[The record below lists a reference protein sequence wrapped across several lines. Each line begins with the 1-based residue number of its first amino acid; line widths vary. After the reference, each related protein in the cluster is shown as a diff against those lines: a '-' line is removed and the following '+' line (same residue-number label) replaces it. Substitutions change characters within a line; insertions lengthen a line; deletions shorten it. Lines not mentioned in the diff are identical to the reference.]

1 MNVIRRIPLTA
12 KLVLLTVFVG
22 FISWGM
28 LEQVHNRS
36 LKNIFEVQLN
46 MQLDVHAQEA
56 RVRFDN
62 YVKSY
67 RDAAEIIVSQGRFED
82 YLNVKDLKTIGEVNY
97 HEEPPPWMPGR
108 SVLRR
113 LVRVSFAGLMDGNGN
128 VVEVY
133 QGAHGPLP
141 PTLLKPDALLRA
153 ISFNQSLTTKVDGI
167 PFVLTAKPVIG
178 RDDSTRAI
186 LMLASPLDDE
196 FLADSQGFA
205 GGRGIIVLISENKI
219 IASNRPD
226 VLDPGTSL
234 DEAKR
239 KYLMIGKSFFDTG
252 SDLLIEFASLISRAE
267 YDALGEEVLA
277 TGRRNR
283 LLLALTF
290 IIIFSFVMSRITRRI
305 EGLTTRISDFSEK
318 NLGGLPQGTAK
329 GDQLAILDR
338 SFQLLTEKVVS
349 VTERLSS
356 ARDELESRVEERT
369 RELKESENK
378 FRDLAERSLVGVYL
392 IQDDLFRYVNPEF
405 AALFGYTVEELTG
418 RMGPADL
425 AAPEDWP
432 LVEQQMMYRLGGD
445 AESVHYAFR
454 GLRKNHEPID
464 VEVYGSKTSY
474 HGKPAVIG
482 TLIDITER
490 KRAEEEIRGLFSTL
504 NTLVE
509 HMPEGVILL
518 DDMDRVVLTNPVGAQ
533 HMEELSGAR
542 SGDVLEKLG
551 GRPIRDLLVSPPLIM
566 WHDLTTEQKVY
577 EVAGRKIHSRG
588 MVFAIREVTEDRLLK
603 ERMQLHER
611 LAAIGQVSAGVAH
624 DFNNVLTVM
633 TGYAEMLLDRDLP
646 EDMKRQVEAIHRGGE
661 RASTLISQILDF
673 SRKTVGE
680 LRPLEMGAFIEEFIR
695 FIERTIPENI
705 SIKFRHLPGEYT
717 VNADRTKME
726 QVLANLAV
734 NARDAMPRGGELVLD
749 IGISSIK
756 PGEKPPLPEMPGGD
770 WVMLSVED
778 TGTGIAPE
786 VLPHIFEPFYS
797 TKAGRG
803 TGLGLSQVYGIVR
816 QHNGF
821 IDVKTAVGKGSSF
834 AIYLPVVSESAGVIH
849 GEKTETALRGRG
861 ETILIVEDEKS
872 VLDYLRSALSSLGYR
887 LLTAGNGIEALKLFE
902 EHESE
907 IRLLIT
913 DMVMPEMGGARLA
926 IEIHRRKPGLR
937 VIALSAYSPV
947 TDREFQEAGFENF
960 IKKPFKINE
969 LANAIREALDK
980 IIITESL

>member
-1 MNVIRRIPLTA
+1 MNIIKRIPLTT

-22 FISWGM
+22 LISWGM
-28 LEQVHNRS
+28 LEQVHNRN
-36 LKNIFEVQLN
+36 LKNIFETQLN
-46 MQLDVHAQEA
+46 MQLDIHAQEA

-67 RDAAEIIVSQGRFED
+67 RDAAEIIVSQGRFES
-82 YLNVKDLKTIGEVNY
+82 YLAAKDLKTDGVDY
-97 HEEPPPWMPGR
+97 HDEPPPWMPGR

-113 LVRVSFAGLMDGNGN
+113 LVRVSYAGLMDGNGN
-128 VVEVY
+128 VREVY
-133 QGAHGPLP
+133 KGTHGPLP
-141 PTLLKPDALLRA
+141 PTLLKPDSLLRA
-153 ISFNQSLTTKVDGI
+153 MSFNQSLTTKVDGI
-167 PFVLTAKPVIG
+167 PFVLTAKPVLSTNE
-178 RDDSTRAI
+178 STRAI
-186 LMLASPLDDE
+186 LMLASPLDND

-205 GGRGIIVLISENKI
+205 GGRGIIVLISDDKI

-226 VLDPGTSL
+226 FLAPGTPL

-239 KYLMIGKSFFDTG
+239 NYLMIGKSFFDTG
-252 SDLLIEFASLISRAE
+252 SDLLIEFASLMSRAE
-267 YDALGEEVLA
+267 YDALGEEILA

-290 IIIFSFVMSRITRRI
+290 IVIFSLVMSRITRRI
-305 EGLTTRISDFSEK
+305 ENLTTRISDFSEK
-318 NLGGLPQGTAK
+318 NLGGIPQGAAK
-329 GDQLAILDR
+329 GDQLSILDM
-338 SFQLLTEKVVS
+338 SFQRLTEKVVS
-349 VTERLSS
+349 VTERLSH
-356 ARDELESRVEERT
+356 ARDELEFRVEERT

-432 LVEQQMMYRLGGD
+432 LVEQQLMHRLGGVT
-445 AESVHYAFR
+445 ESVHYVFR
-454 GLRKNHEPID
+454 GVKKNLAPVD
-464 VEVYGSKTSY
+464 VEVYGSRTSY

-490 KRAEEEIRGLFSTL
+490 KKAEEEIRGLFSIL

-518 DDMDRVVLTNPVGAQ
+518 DDEDRIILANPVGAE
-533 HMEELSGAR
+533 HMEALSGAR
-542 SGDVLEKLG
+542 KGDILENLG
-551 GRPIRDLLVSPPLIM
+551 GRAIRDLLVSPPLIM
-566 WHDLTTEQKVY
+566 WHDLTTEQKIY
-577 EVAGRKIHSRG
+577 EVAGRKIDSRG
-588 MVFAIREVTEDRLLK
+588 LVFVIREVTEERLLK
-603 ERMQLHER
+603 ERVQLHER

-624 DFNNVLTVM
+624 DFNNILTVM
-633 TGYAEMLLDRDLP
+633 SGYAEMLLERDLP
-646 EDMKRQVEAIHRGGE
+646 GDMKRQVEAIHLGGE
-661 RASTLISQILDF
+661 RASMLISQILDL

-680 LRPLEMGAFIEEFIR
+680 LRPLEMAGFTDEFIR

-705 SIKFRHLPGEYT
+705 SIKFRHLPGEYI

-726 QVLANLAV
+726 QVLANLVV
-734 NARDAMPRGGELVLD
+734 NARDAMSEGGELILD
-749 IGISSIK
+749 VGKSSIK
-756 PGEKPPLPEMPGGD
+756 PGEKRPLPEMPPGD
-770 WVMLSVED
+770 WITLRVED
-778 TGTGIAPE
+778 TGAGIPAE
-786 VLPHIFEPFYS
+786 VLPHIFEPFYT

-816 QHNGF
+816 QHKGF
-821 IDVKTAVGKGSSF
+821 IDVKTAVGKGSTF
-834 AIYLPVVSESAGVIH
+834 TIYLPAV
-849 GEKTETALRGRG
+849 GEAIGLLRQEKIEAALRGRG
-861 ETILIVEDEKS
+861 ETLLIVEDERS
-872 VLDYLRSALSSLGYR
+872 VLEYVRTALSNLGYR
-887 LLTAGNGIEALKLFE
+887 ILTAENGVDALKLFE
-902 EHESE
+902 AHEND

-947 TDREFQEAGFENF
+947 TDQEFQEAGFENF
-960 IKKPFKINE
+960 IKKPFKLNS
-969 LANAIREALDK
+969 LADAIRKALDK
-980 IIITESL
+980 PVTTAG